1 MKRSAGIDADE
12 VARLQGL
19 LEQTADR
26 RERARLR
33 GLLQFA
39 TPEARAAHGELT
51 RQKMNSLSVRQRV
64 QDGLARANA
73 PQLVVLREA
82 WRNAP
87 AEIRK
92 RFLTEIVSVV
102 PTEDRRDAT

>member
-1 MKRSAGIDADE
+1 MKCSSGKAVDE
-12 VARLQGL
+12 IARLQGL
-19 LEQTADR
+19 LEQTTDR

-33 GLLQFA
+33 GLIQFA

-73 PQLVVLREA
+73 PQLIVLREA

-92 RFLTEIVSVV
+92 RFLSEIASVV
-102 PTEDRRDAT
+102 PTEDGGDAS